1 MKNKKIHPQIH
12 YICYIYVLKTA
23 APLGIRT
30 QPFCPRVRY
39 HHQPSTEASMWKNQ
53 TKLNHMF
60 PRERSNNFHE
70 HETDSIWGLFVSCRP
85 RQNDDHTLKV
95 VIALSC
101 CSQQNDDH
109 TLYAFHEEVLTTP
122 TLLTYTN
129 TTNANQDSGP
139 HWDPLLVV
147 LSCCQRQ
154 NDHHILHGE
163 VSRSFVT
170 KHTLQA
176 WIHNIQ
182 NQVHV
187 AKYLSWANDHHE
199 HETCFTNNN
208 LCFTLDRSSWN
219 AHHKPEPVVFK
230 ISYTWQSIVRGR
242 TIIMT
247 MKHTSQKQIKNEMK
261 IKNIHR

>member
-1 MKNKKIHPQIH
+1 MKNKNIHPQIH

-122 TLLTYTN
+122 TLLSYKHN
-129 TTNANQDSGP
+129 QRQSRFWTTLRSIARCS
-139 HWDPLLVV
+139 VV
-147 LSCCQRQ
+147 LSKTKWPPY
-154 NDHHILHGE
+154 
-163 VSRSFVT
+163 SPWRSFKIV
-170 KHTLQA
+170 
-176 WIHNIQ
+176 
-182 NQVHV
+182 
-187 AKYLSWANDHHE
+187 
-199 HETCFTNNN
+199 C
-208 LCFTLDRSSWN
+208 
-219 AHHKPEPVVFK
+219 HKTH
-230 ISYTWQSIVRGR
+230 I
-242 TIIMT
+242 
-247 MKHTSQKQIKNEMK
+247 TSLNS
-261 IKNIHR
+261 